1 MNNIQFPK
9 LVQDSEEFKIILYK
23 LTSNIYDLTLSNQP
37 YLLVTALVFLV
48 VFTVIVYLMDKR
60 KKSELSISS
69 STVKINDVISEEKTD
84 EKCEEK
90 TDEKCEEKTK
100 TTSENQNISSTS
112 VTSDI
117 KNILEE
123 INELKKEL
131 ECLRSSSVPK
141 VSWDCEKT
149 LQETDKANETNETNE
164 VMEDM
169 EDELTNN
176 KIIDESVSE
185 YLVKDIQN
193 KIPELSPDQIQKVL
207 QTCAEYVLIP
217 NWYTKKDFEELSNVK
232 FSNKAWN
239 KLLAST
245 DEHSENLLFDETNA
259 MVVSWFENNLADKF
273 EKVPYGVSSIED
285 SDNEDSSES
294 DNESDSDY
302 SGEESSNL
310 LLDSDGSDEESDN
323 EDNDSDEEEPTE
335 SEQPI
340 NSFIVKQLEKLKCA
354 QLKKIAGIKSN
365 GYSKEKLIEII
376 TKDCTKLNIIKALKI
391 IG

>member
-48 VFTVIVYLMDKR
+48 VFTVIVYLMDR
-60 KKSELSISS
+60 KKNSELAISS
-69 STVKINDVISEEKTD
+69 STVQINDVISEEKT
-84 EKCEEK
+84 EEI
-90 TDEKCEEKTK
+90 TDEKNK
-100 TTSENQNISSTS
+100 TTSNSQNISSTS

-131 ECLRSSSVPK
+131 KCLRSSSVPK

-164 VMEDM
+164 VIEDM
-169 EDELTNN
+169 EDELTNK
-176 KIIDESVSE
+176 KIINESVSE
-185 YLVKDIQN
+185 YFVKDIQN
-193 KIPELSPDQIQKVL
+193 KIHELSPDQIQKVL

-217 NWYTKKDFEELSNVK
+217 NWYTKEDFEELSNAE

-285 SDNEDSSES
+285 SDNEDSLES

-302 SGEESSNL
+302 SDEESSNL

-323 EDNDSDEEEPTE
+323 EDNDSDEDETTE